1 MNLVISWSACVL
13 CDPICL
19 NMVSKG
25 QFVLCLVA
33 LDHSKSL
40 TSPFSESHLQKGF
53 GAWSP
58 GLEHDGEDGEDD
70 DLDGGPSC
78 VPVWAAD
85 SILQQRRLN
94 CITLGFMWVVVY
106 SMFIA
111 LGALL
116 KRSDV
121 FRYCWCLRCLIGA
134 RVEYAD
140 CDRQQAR
147 GWHVKAAIAAAAAAA
162 AGVEAAAPGT
172 GAAAAFTAEIPRPWA
187 EPSRTCPTRR
197 SRLLPE
203 RNLLL
208 LSNVYN
214 DPTSSCILPS
224 FLKFLPWNRCLCDK
238 PAVTLIDPI
247 WSTPSHSW
255 WPLIQRSP
263 PPTQQSMR
271 WPRACTVSA
280 YNMRP

>member
-1 MNLVISWSACVL
+1 
-13 CDPICL
+13 
-19 NMVSKG
+19 MVSKG

-94 CITLGFMWVVVY
+94 CITIGFMWVVVY

-121 FRYCWCLRCLIGA
+121 FRYC
-134 RVEYAD
+134 
-140 CDRQQAR
+140 
-147 GWHVKAAIAAAAAAA
+147 
-162 AGVEAAAPGT
+162 
-172 GAAAAFTAEIPRPWA
+172 
-187 EPSRTCPTRR
+187 
-197 SRLLPE
+197 
-203 RNLLL
+203 
-208 LSNVYN
+208 
-214 DPTSSCILPS
+214 
-224 FLKFLPWNRCLCDK
+224 
-238 PAVTLIDPI
+238 
-247 WSTPSHSW
+247 
-255 WPLIQRSP
+255 
-263 PPTQQSMR
+263 
-271 WPRACTVSA
+271 
-280 YNMRP
+280 